1 MNSFADLVSVA
12 IAGQATRRNL
22 LRRGGWLAGL
32 MSATCLP
39 TREVLVD
46 LPPTET
52 GFEAT
57 SLSAALRS
65 LGGIPSPSSDI
76 VLTVPELVEN
86 GAVVPVTVL
95 SRLPNTQEIA
105 IVVELNPNPLIARFT
120 IPSGTD
126 AFVSTRVKL
135 AQSGNVYAVVRAN
148 GLLYAAFKDAVVTLG
163 ACSGS

>member
-1 MNSFADLVSVA
+1 MPTVDAY
-12 IAGQATRRNL
+12 RRARRGL
-22 LRRGGWLAGL
+22 LRRGGWLATFMGG
-32 MSATCLP
+32 ACLP
-39 TREVLVD
+39 THKAGAAVAASEG
-46 LPPTET
+46 

-57 SLSAALRS
+57 SLPAALRA
-65 LGGIPSPSSDI
+65 LGGIPVPSLGI

-105 IVVELNPNPLIARFT
+105 IVVEMNPNPLIARFT
-120 IPSGTD
+120 IPEGTD

-148 GLLYAAFKDAVVTLG
+148 GQLYAAFKDAVVAVG
-163 ACSGS
+163 ACSGG